1 MAIKIIKRT
10 GMFYKVQS
18 KPVEIK
24 TPRGLLGFLLEN
36 VHAKVERVPHINF
49 ELVDS
54 SLFIDKIFKHF
65 DGKEVDD
72 KIVYKKSAEI
82 ISETISAMTPEHN
95 YLAGDLYLSYLRR
108 QALDNRE
115 EAGGDRYISSLIKLG
130 VEERIYAS
138 DALTL
143 LEGEY
148 TSKKG
153 LTYPKVDKVYNSNRL
168 IEMTAISYAGAR
180 ILENKYLGKVDGKVF
195 ETPEERMF
203 MISSFLMMYDYTMK
217 KPKMGER
224 ISVKPNHE
232 GFFPL
237 AYTPIFGLI
246 KEMYMALVTTKIVLA
261 TPTFANAGRT
271 SGQMSSCFIDT
282 MDDDL
287 TSIYHSVTSSAE
299 LSKAGGGIAVYLGKL
314 RSVGASIGLQKGVG
328 TGVITWMRQLNE
340 VANGV
345 NQGGIRKG
353 AIAVYLDVHHLD
365 IVEFIEA
372 KSENGDQRRKT
383 HDLFLG
389 ICVPDIFMSKVAAR
403 QEWYM
408 FDPKEVKD
416 LLGRGLED
424 FYDAS
429 KTQEGEPID
438 PVRHAYSWHYE
449 KLVRMADDGL
459 IRYKKMPALD
469 LMKLVIGEQK
479 RTGTP
484 YMFYR
489 DTVNRKNT
497 MKDGIIYSSNLCT
510 EIMQNMTPTQA
521 QGFVMNEDGTF
532 TKHFTAGDYVVC
544 NLSSLNLPAIYYQPE
559 YNRAKLE
566 RTIQLQIRALD
577 NVIELNEFP
586 VPEAK
591 ITNKKYRPIGAG
603 SMGKHTLL
611 SLEGKEFDSKTARRF
626 MNKLYDD
633 IAYFSIKASME
644 LAKERGSFPAF
655 YESKWS
661 DGTWFDEH
669 GLTSKRWTQL
679 KKDVMRY
686 GMRNAYVM
694 AVAPNATISHIASV
708 SPSHDPAFQRAFVLD
723 KDGIKCMA
731 TGGGFVSQSYWFF
744 KNASDYDQLK
754 MIKQTAGVQRFVDQA
769 ISFNFYVKKSV
780 KMSELYEL
788 HMSAWKH
795 GLKSTYYV
803 RSKDDTVDDL
813 DCESCT

>member
-1 MAIKIIKRT
+1 MAITIHKRT
-10 GMFYKVQS
+10 GLTYRHQS
-18 KPVEIK
+18 KPQVVK
-24 TPRGLLGFLLEN
+24 STKGLLTLLLDN
-36 VHAKVERVPHINF
+36 VRHRADRVPHIDF
-49 ELVDS
+49 DLVQSDM
-54 SLFIDKIFKHF
+54 FIDKIFKHF
-65 DGKEVDD
+65 DGKEIDD
-72 KIVYKKSAEI
+72 KTLYKKSAEI
-82 ISETISAMTPEHN
+82 ISETITAQTPEHN
-95 YLAGDLYLSYLRR
+95 YLAGDLYLAYLRR
-108 QALDNRE
+108 QALDNRAE
-115 EAGGDRYISSLIKLG
+115 LGGNAYISSLIEIG
-130 VEERIYAS
+130 VKERVYAT
-138 DALTL
+138 DATSL
-143 LEGEY
+143 LSEVHKGK
-148 TSKKG
+148 SG
-153 LTYPKVDKVYNSNRL
+153 LTYPKVDKKYNDIRD
-168 IEMTAISYAGAR
+168 IEMTAISYAGAL
-180 ILENKYLGKVDGKVF
+180 ILENKYLGKVNGKII

-203 MISSFLMMYDYTMK
+203 MIAGFLMMYDYTMK

-224 ISVKPNHE
+224 IPVKPNHA
-232 GFFPL
+232 GYFPL
-237 AYTPIFGLI
+237 SYTPIFGLI

-287 TSIYHSVTSSAE
+287 TSIFHTVNSSAE
-299 LSKAGGGIAVYLGKL
+299 LSKAGGGIAVYMGKL
-314 RSVGASIGLQKGVG
+314 RSVGADIGLQKGVG

-353 AIAVYLDVHHLD
+353 AIAVYLDAWHKD
-365 IVEFIEA
+365 IVEFVEA

-389 ICVPDIFMSKVAAR
+389 VCIPDIFMRKVEERAD
-403 QEWYM
+403 WYL
-408 FDPKEVKD
+408 FDPKEAKD
-416 LLGRGLED
+416 ILGKGLED

-429 KTQEGEPID
+429 RLQEGEPVD
-438 PVRHAYSWHYE
+438 SVRHAFSWHYE
-449 KLVRMADDGL
+449 KLVTLAEDGK
-459 IRYKKMPALD
+459 ISYKKMKALD
-469 LMKLVIGEQK
+469 LMKIIIGEQK

-497 MKDGIIYSSNLCT
+497 MKDGMIYSSNLCT

-521 QGFVMNEDGTF
+521 EGFVMNEDGTF

-544 NLSSLNLPAIYYQPE
+544 NLSSLNLPSIIQQPE

-566 RTIQLQIRALD
+566 RTIQLQVRALD
-577 NVIELNEFP
+577 NVIELNNSP

-591 ITNKKYRPIGAG
+591 ITNMKYRPIGAG

-611 SLEGKEFDSKTARRF
+611 SLEGLEFDSKSARKR

-633 IAYFSIKASME
+633 IAYFTIKASME
-644 LAKERGSFPAF
+644 LSKERGHFPAF
-655 YESKWS
+655 YESKWA
-661 DGTWFDEH
+661 DGSWFDEH
-669 GLTSKRWTQL
+669 GLTSQRWVKL
-679 KKDVMRY
+679 KKDVMKY

-723 KDGIKCMA
+723 KEGVKCMA
-731 TGGGFVSQSYWFF
+731 TGGGLVTQSYWFF
-744 KNASDYDQLK
+744 KNASDYDQMK
-754 MIKQTAGVQRFVDQA
+754 MIKQTAGIQRFVDQA

-780 KMSELYEL
+780 KMSELYAL